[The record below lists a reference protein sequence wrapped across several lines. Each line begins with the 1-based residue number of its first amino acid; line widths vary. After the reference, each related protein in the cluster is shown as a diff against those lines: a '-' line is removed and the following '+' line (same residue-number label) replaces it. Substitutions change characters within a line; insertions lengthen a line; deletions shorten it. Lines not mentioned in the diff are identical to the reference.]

1 MVIYWI
7 GPMKNQWLNNYWVVM
22 ITPSYHVIRVLNL
35 KRIFVSVE
43 VIGDSKIQMRS
54 YNDHIFPNRMDN

>member
-1 MVIYWI
+1 
-7 GPMKNQWLNNYWVVM
+7 M